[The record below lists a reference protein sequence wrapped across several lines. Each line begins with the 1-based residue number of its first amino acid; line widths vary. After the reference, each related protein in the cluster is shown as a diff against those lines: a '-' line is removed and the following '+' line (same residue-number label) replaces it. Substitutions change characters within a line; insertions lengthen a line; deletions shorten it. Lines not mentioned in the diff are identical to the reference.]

1 MSYFH
6 FGEHS
11 SEKERY
17 KKIVECVT
25 NLQDAHTLFVIDNFN
40 RIDSAELDEIRK
52 LLVDLLITTRC
63 NLASIEK
70 EYIDIMNS
78 EEGESLFCENYKRKE
93 ELTYRDKRSIKEIVK
108 LSRGYPLAI
117 ELIARAISYKNVK
130 IADFLQELKAE
141 DYRIENIDLSA
152 DSDWNGKDVNEQLAK
167 QLSKVYQLSEL
178 NWREA
183 EFIKIMSLLP
193 ALSVISYKDIA
204 KYVAIE
210 CKDALITLDYRG
222 WIKQTQEGI
231 IMHEIVCESIVK
243 KIQKVCT
250 AFVNRSNGFKSC
262 FTGMAPIPY
271 TILAGTYLA
280 AGKVRRYFEYR
291 RADSKYYELSRS
303 KKKNYQNLIAS
314 YPDQINAGATEVVV
328 ALSVTRK
335 VQAADMSQ
343 FGTIDIVEIELPNP
357 DDNVI
362 KTIAQLDEYAGVVL
376 NQIEGL
382 KQIYPSIC
390 KVYLVA
396 SIPSCLSIELG
407 KKFALNT
414 HRLPQIISYH
424 FVSSETPKYPFGVIV
439 SDGVLGTGK
448 LIKG

>member
-1 MSYFH
+1 VKYYIVLIITIIILCIIALVIKKCLKKSNTETDISTIMITTGISLIVAAFPGTKEAVMSFVAEMVGKEVTYKTDPVMIICGIVLII
-6 FGEHS
+6 FGFL
-11 SEKERY
+11 Y
-17 KKIVECVT
+17 KKNIR
-25 NLQDAHTLFVIDNFN
+25 D
-40 RIDSAELDEIRK
+40 RI
-52 LLVDLLITTRC
+52 
-63 NLASIEK
+63 
-70 EYIDIMNS
+70 YILNMLGIPVQ
-78 EEGESLFCENYKRKE
+78 
-93 ELTYRDKRSIKEIVK
+93 KEITDD
-108 LSRGYPLAI
+108 S
-117 ELIARAISYKNVK
+117 NVK
-130 IADFLQELKAE
+130 ELKLADFKVREVL
-141 DYRIENIDLSA
+141 IDFV
-152 DSDWNGKDVNEQLAK
+152 DVFDVN
-167 QLSKVYQLSEL
+167 
-178 NWREA
+178 
-183 EFIKIMSLLP
+183 M
-193 ALSVISYKDIA
+193 
-204 KYVAIE
+204 
-210 CKDALITLDYRG
+210 
-222 WIKQTQEGI
+222 TQKANGI
-231 IMHEIVCESIVK
+231 IVK

-280 AGKVRRYFEYR
+280 SGKVRRYFEYR

-335 VQAADMSQ
+335 VQAADMTQ
-343 FGTIDIVEIELPNP
+343 FGTMDIVEIELPNP

-390 KVYLVA
+390 KVHLVA